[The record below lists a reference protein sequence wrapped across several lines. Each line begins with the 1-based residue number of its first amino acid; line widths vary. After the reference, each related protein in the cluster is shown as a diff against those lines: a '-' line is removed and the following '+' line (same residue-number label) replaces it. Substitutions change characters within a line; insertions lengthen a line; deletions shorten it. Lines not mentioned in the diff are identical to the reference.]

1 MFIVILIVLVI
12 LAIWYYSQPIEAP
25 PADASVSKQLSAS
38 EVAAANLTAAEAP
51 KGVAG
56 SGSVTASAGSAGS
69 AASNIIPP
77 VAVITP
83 TTQADVAKT
92 SSSSTTGAP
101 VPNVSAPIVPAQ
113 SGVSAAMP
121 VSGATAGQLSSM
133 LPTYNFYPGMTFGGN
148 DLANT
153 GLTDNV
159 PKLAAWCD
167 ANVTCKGFTTD
178 AWMKSTITPQDK
190 WYKWSDDP
198 KKGLYVKK

>member
-12 LAIWYYSQPIEAP
+12 LAIWYYSRPSEVPPP
-25 PADASVSKQLSAS
+25 PAVASKQPSAS
-38 EVAAANLTAAEAP
+38 EVAASNLAAAEAP

-56 SGSVTASAGSAGS
+56 SGVSSVGAGSTS
-69 AASNIIPP
+69 SNTIPP

-83 TTQADVAKT
+83 TTQANVAKT
-92 SSSSTTGAP
+92 SGSSTTGAP
-101 VPNVSAPIVPAQ
+101 VPNVSAPIVTAQ
-113 SGVSAAMP
+113 SVVSTTTP
-121 VSGATAGQLSSM
+121 VSGATAGQLSTM
-133 LPTYNFYPGMTFGGN
+133 LPTYTFYPGMTFGGN

-159 PKLAAWCD
+159 PKLSAWCD
-167 ANVTCKGFTTD
+167 ANATCKGFTTD